1 MAHNMNKIIVVFCL
15 AFIAIVIILI
25 KSSGKTNN
33 LWGNVKETNNVT
45 AKNSTPKQRQ
55 LKSLKVDNSQT
66 DSPATSRQLTKRA
79 KRFIE
84 RHAANV
90 RDFNSQQLDRLYER
104 LGFG

>member
-33 LWGNVKETNNVT
+33 LWGKKTNNVT

-55 LKSLKVDNSQT
+55 LKSLKVDNPQT